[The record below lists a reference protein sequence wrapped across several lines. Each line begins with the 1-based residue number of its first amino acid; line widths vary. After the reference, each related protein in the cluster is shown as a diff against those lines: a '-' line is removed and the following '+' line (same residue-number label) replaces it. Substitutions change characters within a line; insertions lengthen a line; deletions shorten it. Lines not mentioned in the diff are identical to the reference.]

1 MRFFLFPITLLL
13 LSACSKAK
21 SPLVIPDEYDGGTF
35 TENTANQEVLRLQ
48 YSTLLAEARKGRIS
62 GQVVQYNQLSTLLNA
77 GAPSLKACMTP
88 YFAQQMDTTTVGW
101 LADLAESSGNA
112 YIPGLSSTEGG
123 VYYGYLFN
131 EKGLELEQ
139 LIEKGLLNAAF
150 YYQVTQLLQDG
161 VTLEEVDQM
170 VALFGA
176 DPTFP
181 NTSNAAKTSTPD
193 VLMARYAAQRDKD
206 DAAGLYT
213 AIKEAF
219 IRLQAAI
226 KAGDKYQPEQDKAVA
241 DILRLWEKISFASTI
256 YFCERFRAIMSKS
269 NIEEAERAQAL
280 HHYAE
285 AVGMIY
291 GWRTIAKEYKMM
303 SDPELDVLLSRLRV
317 APGMSAQSYLFII
330 DPYNAFPN
338 IFQVEQTIQ
347 VKYQFT
353 QAEMEDF
360 RKDWVLE
367 QGR

>member
-21 SPLVIPDEYDGGTF
+21 SPLIVPSEYDSTTF
-35 TENTANQEVLRLQ
+35 INNITNQDVLRLQ
-48 YSTLLAEARKGRIS
+48 YNTLLAEVRKGRIS
-62 GQVVQYNQLSTLLNA
+62 GQVVQYNQLSTLLNT
-77 GAPSLKACMTP
+77 GEPSLKMCSTP
-88 YFAQQMDTTTVGW
+88 YFATQMDTTTVGW
-101 LADLAESSGNA
+101 LADLAESSGQT
-112 YIPGLSSTEGG
+112 YIPGLSSTQGG
-123 VYYGYLFN
+123 VYHGYLFN
-131 EKGLELEQ
+131 EKGLEIEQ

-150 YYQVTQLLQDG
+150 YYQVTQLIQDG
-161 VTLEEVDQM
+161 VSLEEVDQM

-176 DPTFP
+176 NPTFP

-193 VLMARYAAQRDKD
+193 LLMARYAAQRDKN
-206 DAAGLYT
+206 DATGLYSR
-213 AIKEAF
+213 IKEAF
-219 IRLQAAI
+219 IRLQAAVQ
-226 KAGDKYQPEQDKAVA
+226 AGDKYRPEQDKAVA
-241 DILRLWEKISFASTI
+241 DILVLWEKISFASTI
-256 YFCERFRAIMSKS
+256 YFCERFRTIMSKS

-291 GWRTIAKEYKMM
+291 GWRTIAKDYKMM
-303 SDPELDVLLSRLRV
+303 SDPEIDVLLSRLRV

-353 QAEMEDF
+353 PAEMEDF
-360 RKDWVLE
+360 KKDWVLE